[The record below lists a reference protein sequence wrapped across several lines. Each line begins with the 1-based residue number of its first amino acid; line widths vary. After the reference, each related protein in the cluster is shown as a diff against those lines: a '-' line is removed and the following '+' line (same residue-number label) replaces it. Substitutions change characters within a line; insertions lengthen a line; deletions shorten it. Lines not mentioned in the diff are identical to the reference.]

1 MCGVTVGWVHPG
13 ILRWSGK
20 RALRSTCTAN
30 PAGGDGGDGGGLGG
44 GGEGDGGSGEGD
56 GGSDDGGEGGGL
68 GGGEGKGGGGDG
80 DGGGGLGSTRA
91 RPAAAAAA
99 RTPNGGRP
107 AAQVHGLTLPRHPPD
122 RAEGNRARP
131 PWRREHRGTRCS
143 SWNRSASSSH
153 VHVVCGPGFLKPER
167 EAWHSQSCSVRSPW
181 SELGPHTADL

>member
-1 MCGVTVGWVHPG
+1 LARDRAHGLAVPRRRGAVRSLPPRGLNDKEQKEHVRVTVGWVHPG

-91 RPAAAAAA
+91 RPAAAQQPHTDAEWRQACGTGPRA
-99 RTPNGGRP
+99 H
-107 AAQVHGLTLPRHPPD
+107 AAQTPSGSC
-122 RAEGNRARP
+122 
-131 PWRREHRGTRCS
+131 RG
-143 SWNRSASSSH
+143 
-153 VHVVCGPGFLKPER
+153 
-167 EAWHSQSCSVRSPW
+167 
-181 SELGPHTADL
+181 